1 MLVQI
6 VVHVLQML
14 AHLVV
19 HVLQMLVQLGVHV
32 LNSGPVAVFAN
43 LKPLAGI
50 SSSIPSS
57 HGPIEDEAH

>member
-43 LKPLAGI
+43 LKPDP
-50 SSSIPSS
+50 PSQPAVILS
-57 HGPIEDEAH
+57 RWPHRSPL